1 MSDQTGAHNPV
12 LTMTNVYW
20 NEARQCYALAIV
32 SEGKTRVFDFAAR
45 PQVFRLAAQAMNA
58 LTQHDAG

>member
-1 MSDQTGAHNPV
+1 MSDEADGRNPV

-20 NEARQCYALAIV
+20 NEARHCYALAIV
-32 SEGKTRVFDFAAR
+32 TEGKTRVFDFAAR